1 MNLAESTARAVKRR
15 LRWLRCR
22 RQLARAAGEVRR
34 SAEKGDLDS
43 RVADRLL
50 SHLAVLRDE
59 FGGGEGT
66 S

>member
-1 MNLAESTARAVKRR
+1 MNLPESVAREIKRA

-22 RQLARAAGEVRR
+22 RQLARAAEEVRR

-50 SHLAVLRDE
+50 HHLAVLRDE
-59 FGGGEGT
+59 LGGAERK

>member
-1 MNLAESTARAVKRR
+1 MARAIKRR
-15 LRWLRCR
+15 LRWLRYR
-22 RQLARAAGEVRR
+22 RRLARAADEVRR
-34 SAEKGDLDS
+34 STEKGYLDS

-59 FGGGEGT
+59 LGGGEGT